1 MADNSRLKY
10 HSKIEDM
17 KKKNGKLC
25 VRPSFTFMAR
35 YRDLTVENIQLLYM
49 VSPED
54 NEASESTKGVKIHS
68 LPHQM
73 LF

>member
-1 MADNSRLKY
+1 M
-10 HSKIEDM
+10 KIKPE
-17 KKKNGKLC
+17 NFVVLHF
-25 VRPSFTFMAR
+25 SFTWLGIRA
-35 YRDLTVENIQLLYM
+35 LLWKIQLLSM

-68 LPHQM
+68 LLHQM